1 LIRLARSPQGRKLLA
16 QAQQVARSP
25 QGKKVIAIARDAA
38 RDPANRRRAQ
48 QLRELIR
55 KRR

>member
-1 LIRLARSPQGRKLLA
+1 SPQGRKLLA